1 MSSEDESHTVQASL
15 PLLSEPGFVPET
27 PQPEFQFVVEEN
39 DKEDSTYNERQSRRK
54 SRKQSETKKL
64 KIFCSELNYAC

>member
-39 DKEDSTYNERQSRRK
+39 DEEVSTYNERQSRRK
-54 SRKQSETKKL
+54 VEKEVRL
-64 KIFCSELNYAC
+64 KN